1 MPKQGQPIMNSSS
14 TGHLPEIAQNAERL
28 LSVLPFGICL
38 MDSTER
44 ILWANAI
51 LCEQLGVG
59 SEQLPGRTF
68 DELPLQSCEA
78 VDGVYS
84 PEHRPNVCLRL
95 VTTPL
100 SEDTKLVV
108 FTDVTD
114 LASNAQGNIEVL
126 RELARTDPDTGLL
139 TASAAYRELLTEV
152 ARSRRYGNMLTIIRI
167 EVSYQGNS
175 DRRHE
180 FRNFIGIKLSD
191 NVRAIDYVGVL
202 EGGDFL
208 VVLTETDVRGAQR
221 FADKM
226 KSMLESESV
235 STEFGGAASHS
246 VRFGIAQWGP
256 SDDVSTLLNKCGER
270 LAA

>member
-1 MPKQGQPIMNSSS
+1 MNNSS
-14 TGHLPEIAQNAERL
+14 TGNLPEIAQNAERL
-28 LSVLPFGICL
+28 LLVLPFGICL
-38 MDSTER
+38 MDSTEC

-51 LCEQLGVG
+51 LCEQLGVESG
-59 SEQLPGRTF
+59 QLTGRTF
-68 DELPLQSCEA
+68 DELPLQSSQV

-84 PEHRPNVCLRL
+84 PDHRPDVRLRL

-114 LASNAQGNIEVL
+114 LASNVQGNIEVL

-139 TASAAYRELLTEV
+139 TANAAYRELLAEV
-152 ARSRRYGNMLTIIRI
+152 ARSRRYGNLLTIIRI
-167 EVSYQGNS
+167 AVSYQGNS
-175 DRRHE
+175 DKRHE
-180 FRNFIGIKLSD
+180 FTNFIGLKLSD
-191 NVRAIDYVGVL
+191 NIRSIDYVGVL
-202 EGGDFL
+202 DGGDFL
-208 VVLTETDVRGAQR
+208 IVLTETDVRGAQR

-226 KSMLESESV
+226 KSMLESEPV

-256 SDDVSTLLNKCGER
+256 SDDVSTLLNKCEER

>member
-1 MPKQGQPIMNSSS
+1 MNSSS
-14 TGHLPEIAQNAERL
+14 TGHLPEIAQGAERL

-38 MDSTER
+38 MDATEC

-51 LCEQLGVG
+51 LCEQLGVR

-68 DELPLQSCEA
+68 DELPLQSCQIM
-78 VDGVYS
+78 DGVYS
-84 PEHRPNVCLRL
+84 PEHRPNVRLRL

-139 TASAAYRELLTEV
+139 TASAVYRELLTEV

-167 EVSYQGNS
+167 AAAYQGSS
-175 DRRHE
+175 DKRNE
-180 FRNFIGIKLSD
+180 FTNVIGLKLSD

-208 VVLTETDVRGAQR
+208 IVLTETDVRGAQR

-226 KSMLESESV
+226 KSMLESEPV
-235 STEFGGAASHS
+235 STEFGGAANHS

-256 SDDVSTLLNKCGER
+256 SDDVSTLLNRCGER